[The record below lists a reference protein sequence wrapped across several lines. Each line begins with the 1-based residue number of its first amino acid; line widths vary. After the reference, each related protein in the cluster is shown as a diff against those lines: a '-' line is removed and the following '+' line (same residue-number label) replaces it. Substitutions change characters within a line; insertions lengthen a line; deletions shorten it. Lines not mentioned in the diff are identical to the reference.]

1 MAPNH
6 NSRRISDATRSLLAK
21 RRQMDRENNHVEY
34 TLLNRLCRQRLAEDL
49 ENFSR
54 LLEAASNRR
63 SVKKTKR
70 ELAQYRLTIS
80 RLKGLDGSRT
90 TSRPKM
96 KSISTNFY
104 SILFESDH
112 DISTEQIPIGEMV
125 PSFLPLEVR
134 HAIETMPK
142 GKAAGADGLS
152 LEALQACSHKIYCA
166 SAQRF
171 TRYVNDFKSS
181 TRRMEKIQD
190 NSAVQNGRQRRLGQ
204 LPTNYAPS
212 GDIQSIYTVPLRLNK
227 DAT

>member
-6 NSRRISDATRSLLAK
+6 NSRRISDATRSPLAK

-34 TLLNRLCRQRLAEDL
+34 TPLNRLCRQRLAEDL

-80 RLKGLDGSRT
+80 RLKSLDGSRT
-90 TSRPKM
+90 TSRPKIE
-96 KSISTNFY
+96 SISTNFY
-104 SILFESDH
+104 SILQSDH

-125 PSFLPLEVR
+125 PSFLPSEVR

-152 LEALQACSHKIYCA
+152 LEALQACSHKIHCA
-166 SAQRF
+166 LAQRF
-171 TRYVNDFKSS
+171 TRYVNDCKVPDAWRKSKTILLFKTGDKEDLDNYRPITLLPAIYKVF
-181 TRRMEKIQD
+181 TRCLL
-190 NSAVQNGRQRRLGQ
+190 A
-204 LPTNYAPS
+204 
-212 GDIQSIYTVPLRLNK
+212 
-227 DAT
+227 